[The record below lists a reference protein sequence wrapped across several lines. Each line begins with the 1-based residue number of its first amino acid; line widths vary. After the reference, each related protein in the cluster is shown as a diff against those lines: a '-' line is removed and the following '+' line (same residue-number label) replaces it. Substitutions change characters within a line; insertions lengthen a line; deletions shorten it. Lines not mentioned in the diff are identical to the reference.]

1 MYFYF
6 FCQNND
12 IEKFRVSGSCVICE
26 GARKRLSC
34 DSTFHIYVPSAQRSD
49 SFRKINELSHC
60 IPLIMGREDKKVWFL
75 PDMQWGS
82 LQPQGP
88 DGLKEHWSHLCLLS
102 PLRQHVCLHLFL
114 PQIILYTNLTASLSE
129 MQFIS
134 CLLKLGFK
142 VINKTFVLSSSFF
155 SGAITILYT
164 PALA

>member
-60 IPLIMGREDKKVWFL
+60 IPLIMGREDKKYLVPPWYAVGF
-75 PDMQWGS
+75 PAATGS
-82 LQPQGP
+82 W
-88 DGLKEHWSHLCLLS
+88 WSERTLISSL

-142 VINKTFVLSSSFF
+142 LSARPSYLAAHF
-155 SGAITILYT
+155 SAGR
-164 PALA
+164 